1 MENLDYGVIG
11 NCLSAALVSKEGT
24 IEWLCLPYFDSP
36 SVFASILDKQSGG
49 HFAIIPMNL
58 LSSRQQYIKN
68 TNILVTSFQT
78 QDGNFDIIDFMPRYR
93 YDDGGYH
100 CPPDII
106 RYVKLRT
113 GKPRIRIIY
122 NPSLNYGA
130 SKTENI
136 VGNDFIKTVSASGN
150 YESLYL
156 YSNLS
161 LKGISDSSVI
171 CLENDSFFLLSYNE
185 KLPRIDLE
193 HINLE
198 YQLTRAYWMNWAA
211 RSTFSVTAF
220 SDEIMRS
227 LLVLKLLSF
236 QPTGALL
243 AAVTTSLP
251 ETPGAERN
259 WDYRYCWIRDASM
272 TTSVLARMGHIDS
285 AKRYMQFILNIVPFK
300 DEKIQI
306 MYGIRGEKDLN
317 ERILTHLCGYENS
330 SPVRIGNAAFSQK
343 QNDIYGVLLDIILTF
358 LSTFKCDSQ
367 TKESLWTIVRS
378 IARTVTES
386 WNEPDMGIWEFR
398 SQKQHFTFSKL
409 LCWMAMD
416 RASRIA
422 AFLGKNSFSITWCK
436 TREIIKEDIME
447 KGWNEKINSF
457 TQYYGSE
464 HLDAANLLMEPY
476 GFLDASDPRYVM
488 TVTKTLE
495 QLCKNDLMYRYRNDD
510 DFGKPESSFTLCS
523 FWMIS
528 ALFKIGEKERACAM
542 FEKLLSHS
550 NHLKLFSEDIDF
562 TSGRLLGNFPQAY
575 SHLALI
581 DTAVLLY
588 GSDKSIPEERGQA
601 EKMEIVYS

>member
-1 MENLDYGVIG
+1 M
-11 NCLSAALVSKEGT
+11 
-24 IEWLCLPYFDSP
+24 
-36 SVFASILDKQSGG
+36 
-49 HFAIIPMNL
+49 
-58 LSSRQQYIKN
+58 
-68 TNILVTSFQT
+68 
-78 QDGNFDIIDFMPRYR
+78 
-93 YDDGGYH
+93 
-100 CPPDII
+100 
-106 RYVKLRT
+106 
-113 GKPRIRIIY
+113 
-122 NPSLNYGA
+122 
-130 SKTENI
+130 
-136 VGNDFIKTVSASGN
+136 
-150 YESLYL
+150 
-156 YSNLS
+156 
-161 LKGISDSSVI
+161 
-171 CLENDSFFLLSYNE
+171 
-185 KLPRIDLE
+185 
-193 HINLE
+193 
-198 YQLTRAYWMNWAA
+198 
-211 RSTFSVTAF
+211 
-220 SDEIMRS
+220 
-227 LLVLKLLSF
+227 
-236 QPTGALL
+236 
-243 AAVTTSLP
+243 
-251 ETPGAERN
+251 
-259 WDYRYCWIRDASM
+259 
-272 TTSVLARMGHIDS
+272 
-285 AKRYMQFILNIVPFK
+285 
-300 DEKIQI
+300 
-306 MYGIRGEKDLN
+306 
-317 ERILTHLCGYENS
+317 
-330 SPVRIGNAAFSQK
+330 
-343 QNDIYGVLLDIILTF
+343 
-358 LSTFKCDSQ
+358 
-367 TKESLWTIVRS
+367 RS

-447 KGWNEKINSF
+447 KGWNGKINSF

-495 QLCKNDLMYRYRNDD
+495 QLCKNGLMYRYRNDD